1 MNSEKIPYDSQPIY
15 RQSNNNKKR
24 KNERNSSS
32 SKPLAFVVCVL
43 VLLNVV
49 LCGLVISVSKK
60 LNSSSMVNNFNISAT
75 GLDVSYVVDKIENSV
90 VEIRSGTIENVNT
103 GTFGL
108 LQKSGSGVIIK
119 DDKDSGECL
128 ILTCYHVVSDYR
140 DNLWIRLPDSFNP
153 IKATLYSKSAYS
165 SKYDL
170 AVIKI
175 QSEEYKTSSCHPCEV
190 ADSSLVRRGDGVVA
204 FGNPQ
209 GQGLSVSSGEIS
221 KTINIVKSS
230 DTGVHH
236 RVLRTTAPING
247 GNSGGGLFDAEGRL
261 IGIVSLK
268 VSSEYI
274 DNVAYAIPSDVACA
288 LAENIIK
295 NDRPYK
301 VKTGLTLNVK
311 NAKIE
316 DVLIND
322 KIYSKQTIVVSKVEG
337 AGLIAG
343 FKEKDEIVSF
353 SYGNSGE
360 IQMLNLYSL
369 EDHIFNLD
377 TDQNNTVTFVVYRPS
392 ENKKITLTL
401 KITERGSADETDW
414 YA

>member
-15 RQSNNNKKR
+15 RQSNNKKKKKE
-24 KNERNSSS
+24 KNGSS
-32 SKPLAFVVCVL
+32 SKALAFVVCVL

-60 LNSSSMVNNFNISAT
+60 INSSSMVNNFNISAT
-75 GLDVSYVVDKIENSV
+75 GLDVSYVVDKIQTSV

-103 GTFGL
+103 GTFSL

-140 DNLWIRLPDSFNP
+140 DNLWIRLPDSYEP
-153 IKATLYSKSAYS
+153 IKATLYSKSSYS

-175 QSEEYKTSSCHPCEV
+175 KSDEYKTSSCHPCEI

-204 FGNPQ
+204 YGNSQ
-209 GQGLSVSSGEIS
+209 GQGLRPSSGVIG

-236 RVLRTTAPING
+236 RVLETTAPING

-274 DNVAYAIPSDVACA
+274 DNVAYAIPSNVAFA

-301 VKTGLTLNVK
+301 VKTGLTLALK
-311 NAKIE
+311 NTKIE
-316 DVLIND
+316 DVIIND
-322 KIYSKQTIVVSKVEG
+322 KVYSKQTVLVSKVQG
-337 AGLIAG
+337 SASIAG
-343 FKEKDEIVSF
+343 FMEKDEIVSF

-392 ENKKITLTL
+392 EGKNITLTL